1 MLELKAEKREVFG
14 KKLKGSRLSG
24 KMPIVAYGH
33 KEKVGNYFVDLKE
46 FKKVFGKAGESAI
59 ISLATGTDNKEVLIH
74 EVNYHPVSN
83 EPIHADFYVI
93 EKGKALKIKVPLEF
107 IGHSSAVK
115 ELGGILVKS
124 LHELEIEALP
134 KDLPP
139 HLTLDISLLTTLESQ
154 ILVKD
159 IKLPNGVKV
168 INKPEEVVA
177 SIDTVKEEVE
187 EVAPVD
193 LSAIEVEKKGKKEE
207 EGAEAVAPGAGTPAK
222 GEPTKSDKKPEKK

>member
-1 MLELKAEKREVFG
+1 MLELKAEKREIFG
-14 KKLKGSRLSG
+14 KKLKSSRLSG
-24 KMPIVAYGH
+24 KMPVVAYGH
-33 KEKVGNYFVDLKE
+33 KERVGSFFVDLKE
-46 FKKVFGKAGESAI
+46 FKKVFNQTGESAI
-59 ISLATGTDNKEVLIH
+59 ISFVMGADHKEVLIH

-93 EKGKALKIKVPLEF
+93 EKGKTLKIKVPLEF

-139 HLTLDISLLTTLESQ
+139 NLAVDISLLTTLESQ

-159 IKLPNGVKV
+159 IKLPNGVKA
-168 INKPEEVVA
+168 INKPDEVVA

-187 EVAPVD
+187 ETAPAD

-207 EGAEAVAPGAGTPAK
+207 EGAEGVTAETIPAK
-222 GEPTKSDKKPEKK
+222 SEPTKSNKKPEKK

>member
-1 MLELKAEKREVFG
+1 M
-14 KKLKGSRLSG
+14 
-24 KMPIVAYGH
+24 
-33 KEKVGNYFVDLKE
+33 
-46 FKKVFGKAGESAI
+46 
-59 ISLATGTDNKEVLIH
+59 
-74 EVNYHPVSN
+74 
-83 EPIHADFYVI
+83 
-93 EKGKALKIKVPLEF
+93 
-107 IGHSSAVK
+107 K

-139 HLTLDISLLTTLESQ
+139 SYIGHFLINHTESQ

-193 LSAIEVEKKGKKEE
+193 LG
-207 EGAEAVAPGAGTPAK
+207 
-222 GEPTKSDKKPEKK
+222 D